1 MSCISIYDHNDYDC
15 DEFCF
20 SILRPEESR
29 NRESGGGR
37 NLMRKIVIACVHCYS
52 GANAIDIY
60 INSVSDLM
68 FEVNFSPYCV

>member
-1 MSCISIYDHNDYDC
+1 MDRGDYALFFSHRILVKIMSCISIYDHNDYDC

-52 GANAIDIY
+52 GANAIDI
-60 INSVSDLM
+60 
-68 FEVNFSPYCV
+68 